1 MSVNIRLSLCWS
13 IPAVE
18 LFSSLLR
25 KRIKT
30 DDVLEMFTSTPCRS
44 DVMMPTLAL
53 TVYFPGGRF
62 GIRTLPSLPLV
73 ADCGRIKLTLVTVKV
88 TFGTP
93 IPSVSLTRPTIAPVV
108 AVCARELVAKRN
120 VKRERLAVEMKYIE
134 TLIRNRLLSA

>member
-1 MSVNIRLSLCWS
+1 
-13 IPAVE
+13 
-18 LFSSLLR
+18 
-25 KRIKT
+25 
-30 DDVLEMFTSTPCRS
+30 
-44 DVMMPTLAL
+44 MPRLAL

-62 GIRTLPSLPLV
+62 AIRTLPSLPLV

-120 VKRERLAVEMKYIE
+120 MKRERLAVEMKYIE
-134 TLIRNRLLSA
+134 TLIRNRLLSVEINITSMLAGGGAKSCDQRSF

>member
-1 MSVNIRLSLCWS
+1 
-13 IPAVE
+13 
-18 LFSSLLR
+18 
-25 KRIKT
+25 
-30 DDVLEMFTSTPCRS
+30 
-44 DVMMPTLAL
+44 MMPRLAV

-62 GIRTLPSLPLV
+62 GIRTLPFFPLV

-134 TLIRNRLLSA
+134 TLIWNRLLSA